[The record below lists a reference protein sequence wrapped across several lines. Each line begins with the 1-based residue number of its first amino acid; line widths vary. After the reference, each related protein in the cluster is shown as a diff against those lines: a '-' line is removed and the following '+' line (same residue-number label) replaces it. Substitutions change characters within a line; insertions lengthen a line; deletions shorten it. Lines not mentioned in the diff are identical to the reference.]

1 VPDHEIGL
9 YAARTGTEASLPRFS
24 TWTGVCNDAH
34 FLGALAALVLG
45 TIPANAQLMNEGSQ
59 IIAMPGNPQLGEP
72 GLGMSDVVKETG
84 PPRTLF
90 GYFRHDN
97 GPARNRR
104 IIRED

>member
-1 VPDHEIGL
+1 
-9 YAARTGTEASLPRFS
+9 
-24 TWTGVCNDAH
+24 
-34 FLGALAALVLG
+34 
-45 TIPANAQLMNEGSQ
+45 
-59 IIAMPGNPQLGEP
+59 
-72 GLGMSDVVKETG
+72 MSDVVKETG

>member
-1 VPDHEIGL
+1 MTRISYGL
-9 YAARTGTEASLPRFS
+9 
-24 TWTGVCNDAH
+24 VI
-34 FLGALAALVLG
+34 GALAALVLG

-59 IIAMPGNPQLGEP
+59 VIAMPGNPQLGEP

-97 GPARNRR
+97 RPARNRR